1 MGVWDVVKSWKNV
14 DPEILRVL
22 SELKCVPHWEESFKL
37 VLCADC
43 LSLKQV
49 LGAACAQSLIMGSI
63 FPGAALLR
71 CMRLHAN
78 VHFE

>member
-22 SELKCVPHWEESFKL
+22 SEFRCVSHLEESFKL

-49 LGAACAQSLIMGSI
+49 LGAASAQSLIMGSV
-63 FPGAALLR
+63 FPGAALL
-71 CMRLHAN
+71 CHMRLHAN
-78 VHFE
+78 MHFE